1 MSLSNFFGDV
11 FTGNFSNALKRV
23 EDWWN
28 SMMPELKDFVAKA
41 ATDEGKILESLISVA
56 AQDVIAGGFT
66 TVSFVEAGKDV
77 LAKLIAQN
85 IATFNIQY
93 ILALLNIKVAPSA
106 PAVVGVTPAPVDPT
120 TVPA

>member
-1 MSLSNFFGDV
+1 MSISNFFEDV
-11 FTGNFSNALKRV
+11 FTGNFSNAFKRV

-93 ILALLNIKVAPSA
+93 IMALLNIKVVPSA
-106 PAVVGVTPAPVDPT
+106 PAAVGATVAPVE
-120 TVPA
+120 VVAQ

>member
-1 MSLSNFFGDV
+1 MSVGETLNDLV
-11 FTGNFSNALKRV
+11 HGNFTSAWARV

-28 SMMPELKDFVAKA
+28 SDAFPEIKTLATKL
-41 ATDEGKILESLISVA
+41 ATDEGKILEGLIAVA

-66 TVSFVEAGKDV
+66 TASFVTAGKDV

-93 ILALLNIKVAPSA
+93 IMAVLNIKVAPSA
-106 PAVVGVTPAPVDPT
+106 PVVVDSSAPVTPAV
-120 TVPA
+120 